1 MIDLP
6 DDTARVNALLGGE
19 VDAIDAVPYDQ
30 IPVLQGNGSMVV
42 EDVESGAWRPL
53 VMNMSKPP
61 FDDTRVRQA
70 FRLIANRHELV
81 AQAYAGHGVIAPDL
95 SQRYDR
101 CALVDQVE
109 REQDIEQAKA
119 LLTQAGRAG
128 LTVELT
134 TSPINAG
141 VVEASAVFAQQAK
154 AAGVDVQLRKVDP
167 GTYFA
172 RYGSWTFGVDYWPD
186 NPYWS
191 QVEVGAL
198 PGAPLNPA
206 HWDDAEYTALYKQGS
221 GELDPGR
228 RCQIEKD
235 MQRILFERGAE
246 LVWGF
251 ANAVD
256 AHSNKVTGYVKDRSG
271 WSANRWR
278 YNLVGFTA

>member
-1 MIDLP
+1 
-6 DDTARVNALLGGE
+6 
-19 VDAIDAVPYDQ
+19 
-30 IPVLQGNGSMVV
+30 
-42 EDVESGAWRPL
+42 
-53 VMNMSKPP
+53 
-61 FDDTRVRQA
+61 
-70 FRLIANRHELV
+70 
-81 AQAYAGHGVIAPDL
+81 
-95 SQRYDR
+95 
-101 CALVDQVE
+101 
-109 REQDIEQAKA
+109 
-119 LLTQAGRAG
+119 
-128 LTVELT
+128 
-134 TSPINAG
+134 
-141 VVEASAVFAQQAK
+141 
-154 AAGVDVQLRKVDP
+154 VDP

>member
-141 VVEASAVFAQQAK
+141 VVEASAVFANRPRRLA
-154 AAGVDVQLRKVDP
+154 L
-167 GTYFA
+167 TSSCA
-172 RYGSWTFGVDYWPD
+172 RWIR
-186 NPYWS
+186 
-191 QVEVGAL
+191 
-198 PGAPLNPA
+198 APISPV
-206 HWDDAEYTALYKQGS
+206 TARGPS
-221 GELDPGR
+221 VSTTGPIIPTGR
-228 RCQIEKD
+228 RSRSAPSPGLRSTRRTGTTPSTPRSTSRAQES
-235 MQRILFERGAE
+235 LTP
-246 LVWGF
+246 
-251 ANAVD
+251 AV
-256 AHSNKVTGYVKDRSG
+256 VV
-271 WSANRWR
+271 NRQGHAADP
-278 YNLVGFTA
+278 L